1 MNKTFRLKRKDILT
15 EWHIIDATDQPLG
28 RLATRISS
36 LILGKHKP
44 TYEPH
49 LAMGDYVVVINSDK
63 VIVTGQKF
71 DKKVYYR
78 HSGYP
83 GGIRQRTFAEQ
94 MELDSRRVIEKAVK
108 GMLPHNV
115 RGRTLFKRLKVY
127 SDEKHPHAAQ
137 LFENS
142 KKSKDINEKKT
153 TEVSQSNKNLESK
166 DAKEDKSP
174 DFNKM
179 TKPQLID
186 FAEDNQIKIVKSAKK
201 ADIILKIKE
210 NM

>member
-153 TEVSQSNKNLESK
+153 TKVPQSNKNLESK

-201 ADIILKIKE
+201 ADIILKIQE
-210 NM
+210 NV